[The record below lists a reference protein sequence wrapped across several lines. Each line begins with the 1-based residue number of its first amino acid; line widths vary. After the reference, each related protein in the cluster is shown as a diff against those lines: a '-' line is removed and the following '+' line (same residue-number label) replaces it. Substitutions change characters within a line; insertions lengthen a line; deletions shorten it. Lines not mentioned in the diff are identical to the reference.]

1 MSALE
6 EYEKLASGK
15 GPDVDPDDIFDY
27 ADAAI
32 GSLKV
37 CGNCDSH
44 SLGSAYDEAESYC
57 IACLREWERH
67 HFNDF
72 DGWTK
77 KVGPYSWTEVDPSDP
92 CHFTPSRWK
101 ERT

>member
-1 MSALE
+1 MTALE
-6 EYEKLASGK
+6 EYEKHRASAELTPLSAG
-15 GPDVDPDDIFDY
+15 IAAL

-32 GSLKV
+32 ESLKV